1 MPTAL
6 ITGTSTGTGLATARL
21 FAARGYRVI
30 AGARTPA
37 SSEGLAAAIAE
48 GLPVVPLALDVDSD
62 VSVLAAMRDVGVV
75 DVLVNNAG
83 IGSAA
88 PLEHTPLAEL
98 RALFETNVFGA
109 VRMMQ
114 AVLPSM
120 RARRTGVVI
129 NVTSMMGRIT
139 LPGHGSYAATKFAL
153 GAMTESLAMEV
164 RPHGIRVA
172 LIEPG
177 VILTPIWGKRDIT
190 LPEDHAYGAAM
201 SRLMRVFAS
210 QFDGGT
216 PPEVVAEAIWDAAT
230 RPETP
235 LHVPVGPDAE
245 VLAVLRDA
253 LSPDEWVSVLA
264 EPDDERFVARMADAC
279 GLDLFAGPSLYARRR
294 FHAAEQQRQR
304 EAE

>member
-1 MPTAL
+1 M
-6 ITGTSTGTGLATARL
+6 
-21 FAARGYRVI
+21 
-30 AGARTPA
+30 
-37 SSEGLAAAIAE
+37 
-48 GLPVVPLALDVDSD
+48 
-62 VSVLAAMRDVGVV
+62 
-75 DVLVNNAG
+75 
-83 IGSAA
+83 
-88 PLEHTPLAEL
+88 

-120 RARRTGVVI
+120 RARRAGVVI

-177 VILTPIWGKRDIT
+177 VILTPIWGKRDIP
-190 LPEDHAYGAAM
+190 LPEGHEYGAAM
-201 SRLMRVFAS
+201 SRLMRIFGS
-210 QFDGGT
+210 QFEGGT
-216 PPEVVAEAIWDAAT
+216 PSEVVAEAIWDAAT
-230 RPETP
+230 RSDTP

-253 LSPDEWVSVLA
+253 LTPDEWVSVLA
-264 EPDDERFVARMADAC
+264 EPDDDRFVARMAEAC

-294 FHAAEQQRQR
+294 FDAAEYQRQL

>member
-1 MPTAL
+1 MAVAL
-6 ITGTSTGTGLATARL
+6 ITGTSTGIGLATARL
-21 FAARGYRVI
+21 FAQRGYRVL

-48 GLPVVPLALDVDSD
+48 GLPIVPVPLDVDSD
-62 VSVLAAMRDVGVV
+62 ASVQVAMRDIGAV

-88 PLEHTPLAEL
+88 PIEHVPIAEL

-172 LIEPG
+172 LDRAGRHPHADLG
-177 VILTPIWGKRDIT
+177 QARHPAARGPRVRRGDVTPDAHLRIPVRGR
-190 LPEDHAYGAAM
+190 HA
-201 SRLMRVFAS
+201 V
-210 QFDGGT
+210 GGRGRG
-216 PPEVVAEAIWDAAT
+216 DLG
-230 RPETP
+230 RG
-235 LHVPVGPDAE
+235 HPVGDAI
-245 VLAVLRDA
+245 ARA
-253 LSPDEWVSVLA
+253 GGPGRGG
-264 EPDDERFVARMADAC
+264 PGRVAQT
-279 GLDLFAGPSLYARRR
+279 P
-294 FHAAEQQRQR
+294 
-304 EAE
+304 